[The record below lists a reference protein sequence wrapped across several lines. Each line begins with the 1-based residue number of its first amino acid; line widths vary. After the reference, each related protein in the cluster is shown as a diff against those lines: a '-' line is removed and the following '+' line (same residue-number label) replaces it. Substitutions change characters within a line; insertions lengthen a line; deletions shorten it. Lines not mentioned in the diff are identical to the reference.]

1 MMMLLYIPLAI
12 LCYIFV
18 AWTMHV
24 DRARM
29 VRFMATLALFM
40 SVLLM
45 SRVYRELWTPYIL
58 IFWPYEFGVMLYVCD
73 SVTWP
78 ISIKRIGI
86 CLLLAAIGLGAGE
99 TFVDTVLEGGWR
111 WLLYAAVIVVV
122 PVLLTGGVKT
132 VADAERLLTEGKS
145 DLIGVGRALF
155 KDAHWRENN

>member
-1 MMMLLYIPLAI
+1 MSVMLLLYIPLAVI
-12 LCYIFV
+12 CYIFV

-24 DRARM
+24 EKEKM
-29 VRFMATLALFM
+29 IRFMVTLALFM

-86 CLLLAAIGLGAGE
+86 CLLLAAIAVGAGGLMQP
-99 TFVDTVLEGGWR
+99 DGYAIKPMVLHLMPVMMGVPLGLARNIVNRLFGDKEG
-111 WLLYAAVIVVV
+111 
-122 PVLLTGGVKT
+122 
-132 VADAERLLTEGKS
+132 E
-145 DLIGVGRALF
+145 
-155 KDAHWRENN
+155 ENG

>member
-1 MMMLLYIPLAI
+1 MSMMMLLYIPLAI

-86 CLLLAAIGLGAGE
+86 CLLLAAIAVGAGGLMQP
-99 TFVDTVLEGGWR
+99 DGYAIKPMVLHLMPVMMGVPLGLARNIVNKLFGDKEG
-111 WLLYAAVIVVV
+111 
-122 PVLLTGGVKT
+122 
-132 VADAERLLTEGKS
+132 E
-145 DLIGVGRALF
+145 
-155 KDAHWRENN
+155 ENG